1 VHTRLGSFL
10 PPAPTPLVTILQR
23 NMVIETIKTI
33 MFDISFLNIV
43 DMLKD
48 TFLKIYPIKKY
59 VFERTFTY
67 LNDIIFGLKTYL

>member
-1 VHTRLGSFL
+1 
-10 PPAPTPLVTILQR
+10 
-23 NMVIETIKTI
+23 MVIETIKTI